1 MKVCLIAACPGT
13 DMRGGPRSL
22 LETIDALK
30 KRGVECFVLV
40 PASGRLLEE
49 LNIRGIPAAVI
60 PYKRWVENLNYP
72 AWKRLRKVGW
82 NLFMAVAI
90 ARQIRQWQCDIIYTN
105 TISIGV
111 GALAALLLGK
121 RHVWHIREFIYED
134 HAQAFDF
141 GRNFTLKLVDRL
153 SQVCI
158 VNSQAVAQKYEQF
171 ITPSKLKVVYQA
183 VSVTSSTSAVILPAK
198 TNFRCIIVGALV
210 EGKRQE
216 DAIKAIAHLVQTGIS
231 VELDIVGNGD
241 YQYQQYLQAI
251 AAENLLEQHIR
262 FVGYVDNSFGLMQ
275 SADAILVCSRCEA
288 FGRVTV
294 EGMRAG
300 KPVIGARSGGTQELI
315 QDGFNGLLYTVADDR
330 DLAEKIRYLYEHPE
344 MAKQMGENGRLWA
357 AEQFT
362 QERYGEEIYM
372 LLKQLCDKTPIA
384 QPL

>member
-1 MKVCLIAACPGT
+1 
-13 DMRGGPRSL
+13 MRGGPRSL

-30 KRGVECFVLV
+30 KQGVECFVLV

-141 GRNFTLKLVDRL
+141 GRNFTLKLVDRF

-158 VNSQAVAQKYEQF
+158 VNSQAVAQKYKQF
-171 ITPSKLKVVYQA
+171 ITPAKLKVVYQA

-251 AAENLLEQHIR
+251 VNENLLEQHIR
-262 FVGYVDNSFGLMQ
+262 FVGYVDNSFALMQ

-288 FGRVTV
+288 FGRVSV

-372 LLKQLCDKTPIA
+372 LLKQLCGKTPISL
-384 QPL
+384 PL